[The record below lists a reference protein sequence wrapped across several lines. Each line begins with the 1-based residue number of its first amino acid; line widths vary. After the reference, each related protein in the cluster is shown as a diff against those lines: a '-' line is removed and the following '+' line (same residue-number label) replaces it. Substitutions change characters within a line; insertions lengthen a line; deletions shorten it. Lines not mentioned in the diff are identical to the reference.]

1 MLVRTPPQL
10 SSDIFD
16 DVIVLSG
23 GAAGLARLPE
33 AIYTALHIP
42 CGVADDPQTSV
53 VLGCGIAVEDPGAY
67 ASLLDDGRKG
77 FKRLEAIVYRSTPC
91 FFRNRKR
98 TGLFVLG
105 EFSSFSVTI
114 KTK

>member
-1 MLVRTPPQL
+1 MTA
-10 SSDIFD
+10 SS
-16 DVIVLSG
+16 LSG

-67 ASLLDDGRKG
+67 CLPCFDDGRKG
-77 FKRLEAIVYRSTPC
+77 FKRL
-91 FFRNRKR
+91 
-98 TGLFVLG
+98 
-105 EFSSFSVTI
+105 
-114 KTK
+114 